1 MSEYKT
7 LFGKAVKALA
17 SDPTDAGA
25 EGQIW
30 YNTTTDSFRT
40 VLSVG
45 SWSSGGSLGTARY
58 QISSSHIGVE
68 TAALIAGGRNNPP
81 GGAQVLNNSEQYD
94 GSSWSAET
102 NLPSVRGVFQS
113 GVGTATAG
121 LVWWGR
127 LSNPIP
133 GAPTTNTS
141 LHYDGSSWT
150 AGGNLPSAGESA
162 GCGGTQTAAFSAGG
176 ENVPG
181 SPTRVITSEYNG
193 STWTA
198 GGDLNTGRAKGIG
211 FGTQTAGVMAVG
223 QTAAPATI
231 LNDTEE
237 YNGTAWTSVN
247 NMVTPQQQIGGNNSP
262 QTDGFIYGGGPDG
275 PNVQSFKYNGT
286 TWSTAPNLVTA
297 RYSQGGAGNSGSS
310 ALAYGGSGAPASTAT
325 EEFTTSIYSPIAAT
339 WTSGGNLPAPV
350 SANQGAGTQ
359 TAALSISGQP
369 TAPGTAATTAT
380 NEYDGSAWTAG
391 GSLAAGAASYGGASA
406 TKGSQTASLFWGGY
420 NPTPPPAGF
429 RTTVS
434 SYDGSSWTAQS
445 PFPGF
450 STTGY
455 ASGAGT
461 ENAALGMGGYLV
473 TNTYESDASYNWT
486 AGGALPQAR
495 YATAAGGPQTAAIS
509 AGGFGGSPV
518 VIQNNADTYDGSS
531 WTAISV
537 TPISYAQKNGCF
549 GTDSSDFVVAGG
561 ESNRADT
568 IAWDGISWSTTTSL
582 STGRQGGS
590 GAGASGS
597 IGLLSGGQNPS
608 FTNVTEEFTGEIPAL
623 NYKTLTSS

>member
-7 LFGKAVKALA
+7 IFGKAVKALA

-25 EGQIW
+25 EGQVW
-30 YNTTTDSFRT
+30 YNSTSGTFK
-40 VLSVG
+40 SV
-45 SWSSGGSLGTARY
+45 
-58 QISSSHIGVE
+58 
-68 TAALIAGGRNNPP
+68 
-81 GGAQVLNNSEQYD
+81 
-94 GSSWSAET
+94 
-102 NLPSVRGVFQS
+102 
-113 GVGTATAG
+113 VGTPA
-121 LVWWGR
+121 WI
-127 LSNPIP
+127 S
-133 GAPTTNTS
+133 
-141 LHYDGSSWT
+141 
-150 AGGNLPSAGESA
+150 GGNLPTALSATSGTGDTNAALNFGGLNPTPANVDTTYAYDGSTWA
-162 GCGGTQTAAFSAGG
+162 SPGATLSLARRSLGGAGTQTAAVAFGGVAVPGITAVTDNYNGTVWTASGSLSTARRDIGGAGTQIAAIAFGG
-176 ENVPG
+176 EVPG
-181 SPTRVITSEYNG
+181 SPSF
-193 STWTA
+193 SA
-198 GGDLNTGRAKGIG
+198 
-211 FGTQTAGVMAVG
+211 AV
-223 QTAAPATI
+223 
-231 LNDTEE
+231 EE
-237 YNGTAWTSVN
+237 YNGTAWTSGGSLPAATKNPGSAGTLTAGLAFGGVITGPAKTN
-247 NMVTPQQQIGGNNSP
+247 VTSEYNGTSWSPGGNLNTTRSELGGSGI
-262 QTDGFIYGGGPDG
+262 QTAAAAFGGEAAPGASSATESYDGSSWTTASASLATARYGGGGAGDSNISALYFG
-275 PNVQSFKYNGT
+275 GFG
-286 TWSTAPNLVTA
+286 TA
-297 RYSQGGAGNSGSS
+297 RS
-310 ALAYGGSGAPASTAT
+310 AAT
-325 EEFTTSIYSPIAAT
+325 EELSYTIYAPIAST
-339 WTSGGNLPAPV
+339 WASGGNLPAPI

-608 FTNVTEEFTGEIPAL
+608 FTNVTEEFTGEIPQL
-623 NYKTLTSS
+623 NFQTLTSS